1 MTVTHPIPQT
11 PEMHRRILAI
21 ALPAICAN
29 LTTVL
34 PGLVDT
40 AFIGRTADPGSL
52 GGVAIGTSLCG
63 FVLWAFSFLRMGT
76 AGFTAQAYGAG
87 DNGELQAV
95 FRRSL
100 VLAVFFGAVLLMLM
114 VPINHL
120 GLMFYGPSPLVGD
133 YAGRYV
139 TFRLFSAPFDL
150 LLYVVLGWLLGTQRT
165 VIAMALQI
173 FLNLL
178 NILLCMLFVLALGM
192 GVDGAAIATALAQTA
207 TALLALGVA
216 VALQRQVP
224 ARRPSWMTVL
234 EPRRLIEV
242 MAVNRDIFIR
252 TFALMFV
259 FTCFVRLGARFGD
272 ITLAANH
279 VLFGMVA
286 MIAQG
291 LDGFAQAAE
300 TLTGQAIGAR
310 DIHGLRRATRLSAY
324 WAGGLAVLMSLI
336 LLPLGPH
343 LLALFSRSTEVLA
356 AAQNFFPWVA
366 ATPVVAVA
374 CFQLD
379 GIYIGATR
387 GRDMRNG
394 MLMAT
399 LVATVIELVAAPL
412 FGNQGL
418 WFALMSFFVLRA
430 VPLALWYHRIPRL
443 VAVPAAAPS
452 APAPGQSAV

>member
-1 MTVTHPIPQT
+1 MSPSHPIPAA
-11 PEMHRRILAI
+11 PDMHRRILAI

-40 AFIGRTADPGSL
+40 AFIGRTADAGSL
-52 GGVAIGTSLCG
+52 GGVAIGTNLCG

-76 AGFTAQAYGAG
+76 AGFTAQAFGAG
-87 DNGELQAV
+87 NDTELQAV

-100 VLAVFFGAVLLMLM
+100 VLAVFFGILLLMLM
-114 VPINHL
+114 VPINRL
-120 GLMFYGPSPLVGD
+120 GILFYGPSPLVGD

-139 TFRLFSAPFDL
+139 AFRLFSAPFDL
-150 LLYVVLGWLLGTQRT
+150 MLYAVLGWLLGTQRT

-173 FLNLL
+173 CLNLL
-178 NILLCMLFVLALGM
+178 NILLCTLFVLHLRM
-192 GVDGAAIATALAQTA
+192 GIDGAAIATATAQTA
-207 TALLALGVA
+207 TALLALA
-216 VALQRQVP
+216 VALRLQRQLP
-224 ARRPSWMTVL
+224 GRRPSWTIVL
-234 EPRRLIEV
+234 EPRRLMEM

-252 TFALMFV
+252 TFALMIV

-272 ITLAANH
+272 VTLAANH
-279 VLFGMVA
+279 ILFGLVA

-310 DIHGLRRATRLSAY
+310 DAAGLRRATRLSAY
-324 WAGGLAVLMSLI
+324 WAAGLAILMSLL

-343 LLALFSRSTEVLA
+343 LLTLFTQAPEVLA
-356 AAQNFFPWVA
+356 MAGRFFPWVA
-366 ATPVVAVA
+366 VTPILAVS

-394 MLMAT
+394 MLIAT
-399 LVATVIELVAAPL
+399 LAATAIELIAAPL
-412 FGNQGL
+412 FGNGGL
-418 WFALMSFFVLRA
+418 WLALMSFFILRA
-430 VPLALWYHRIPRL
+430 VPLALWYHRIPGL
-443 VAVPAAAPS
+443 IGGPSPAGAS
-452 APAPGQSAV
+452 ATALPH